1 MASIS
6 AMASVSPAQTAMT
19 SAQAAADA
27 REASGSHLLNQSP
40 ASKEKLKST
49 FQDFTAGTFYKEML
63 KSLRK
68 MHNKPAYVYGGRAEE
83 IFQGQMD
90 QQVAENL
97 AHSKGSQISEP
108 LFQGFM
114 SRAGSL

>member
-1 MASIS
+1 MPTIAPI
-6 AMASVSPAQTAMT
+6 QTAMK
-19 SAQAAADA
+19 SAQFAADSK
-27 REASGSHLLNQSP
+27 EAAGSQLLEQTP

-68 MHNKPAYVYGGRAEE
+68 MHNKPAYFYGGRAEE

-90 QQVAENL
+90 QQVAETM
-97 AHSKGSQISEP
+97 AHSKGSQISDP
-108 LFQGFM
+108 LFKGFLN
-114 SRAGSL
+114 RTGNG